1 VRPDTVELHGYP
13 VQLGNEVAEHI
24 EEWMREFRLI
34 ALSREA
40 GTARLD
46 VPDRLLQMVDALSRQ
61 YASELDEP
69 EKRRLAAAARGERT
83 VDLVYP
89 VRPET
94 EQVVTAWRDMLAE
107 VDEYCRQEDLLTLQR
122 PPEQIALQD
131 WILDEFLRQLAG
143 EPPRPWQGAHPA
155 GG

>member
-1 VRPDTVELHGYP
+1 VRPDTIELRGYP

-46 VPDRLLQMVDALSRQ
+46 VPDRLLEMVDALTRQ
-61 YASELDEP
+61 YAAELDEP
-69 EKRRLAAAARGERT
+69 EQRRLAAAARGDRT

-94 EQVVTAWRDMLAE
+94 EQVVTAWQTMLGE
-107 VDEYCRQEDLLTLQR
+107 VDEYCRKEDLLTLQR
-122 PPEQIALQD
+122 PPEQVALQD
-131 WILDEFLRQLAG
+131 WILDEFLRQIAG
-143 EPPRPWQGAHPA
+143 ESPRPWQDAQLAA
-155 GG
+155 G